1 VKRRAALS
9 IRLAA
14 LLLLAA
20 PGASALDGYRV
31 YESTAASVNGEVLFL
46 SDVVRE
52 GCFYRCA
59 AMPGSDPEVLTLR
72 EARDRL
78 IADVLVLQEQKK
90 LALGQVDN
98 ATLSA
103 YAAEATVRMA
113 ACGSPCT
120 ADIRR
125 EQIRSWVERKLV
137 IRDFFNRRVGMF
149 VEVGDEDVEREI
161 RRRVAAGGNADP
173 TTEQV
178 REEMVDAKVA
188 QEVRNWYDRAA
199 SKSRIVLS
207 PMEEQ

>member
-1 VKRRAALS
+1 VNRRAALS

-14 LLLLAA
+14 LMLLAA

-52 GCFYRCA
+52 GCFYRCG

-113 ACGSPCT
+113 ACGSPCA

-125 EQIRSWVERKLV
+125 EEIRSWVERKLV

-161 RRRVAAGGNADP
+161 RRRGAAGGNADP
-173 TTEQV
+173 TAEQV
-178 REEMVDAKVA
+178 REEMVDAKVT

-207 PMEEQ
+207 PLEEQ

>member
-1 VKRRAALS
+1 MRHRRTLP

-14 LLLLAA
+14 LFLLAA

-52 GCFYRCA
+52 GCFLRCA
-59 AMPGSDPEVLTLR
+59 ALPGSDPELLTLW

-78 IADVLVLQEQKK
+78 ITDVLVLQEQKK

-103 YAAEATVRMA
+103 YAAEAIARMA

-120 ADIRR
+120 ADIRP
-125 EQIRSWVERKLV
+125 EEIRSWVERKLV
-137 IRDFFNRRVGMF
+137 IRDFFHRRVGMF
-149 VEVGDEDVEREI
+149 VEVGDEDVEREV
-161 RRRVAAGGNADP
+161 RRRTAAGGSPDLTAD
-173 TTEQV
+173 QV
-178 REEMVDAKVA
+178 REEMLDAKVS
-188 QEVRNWYDRAA
+188 QEVRNWYDRTA

-207 PMEEQ
+207 PLGEQ

>member
-1 VKRRAALS
+1 MRRSGALS

-14 LLLLAA
+14 MFLLAA

-46 SDVVRE
+46 SDVARE
-52 GCFYRCA
+52 DCFRRCA

-103 YAAEATVRMA
+103 YAAEAVARMA
-113 ACGSPCT
+113 ACGSSCR
-120 ADIRR
+120 ADIRP
-125 EQIRSWVERKLV
+125 EEIRSWVERKLV

-149 VEVGDEDVEREI
+149 VEVSDEDVEREI
-161 RRRVAAGGNADP
+161 RRRTAAGGSADP
-173 TTEQV
+173 TADQV
-178 REEMVDAKVA
+178 REEMLDAKVT
-188 QEVRNWYDRAA
+188 QEVRNWYGRTA

-207 PMEEQ
+207 PLGEQ